1 MTKGSSERRVLIVGT
16 DGLRPDLF
24 DPELMPTYAKLMTQ
38 GTRIEEHHA
47 VYPTHTRVNMS
58 SLTSGCVPG
67 QHGVVANVMRVP
79 GATENSIID
88 TSNFHHIGTLDR
100 ATMGPT
106 IQAPCLGELLDAH
119 DARVAVAAT
128 STPGAGI
135 LWCRNHP
142 YRMVNTNTAYDRA
155 DLYSLRDKLG
165 SLPPDGMDHRLERQH
180 YAARAVTDIF
190 LDDPEC
196 RLIVLW
202 LNEPDTSL
210 HYFGLG
216 SSETHEAMRSCDAAL
231 AHVLDGMDRRGIRD
245 QFDILLISDHGHSTV
260 KHHRSLAEYIDRA
273 GLALNSKLELTTASD
288 FVYAGAAN
296 GSQPTASE
304 LEPLVRWF
312 QEQPWAGAIFGG
324 TPEIASLPGVLPI
337 SAVWNGHLTTRAPL
351 LAVSPAWTDEVN
363 DLGVPGTVAALT
375 EHVALRSTHGSVSPY
390 DLHALAI
397 AVGPSFREGTVSN
410 MPTGAIDIAP
420 TVLTLLGLNPPGHM
434 DGRVI
439 WEAMRAP
446 QGDVPDAEM
455 ETITPETAHGDGF
468 EPSLI
473 LHRVGTTSYVHQA
486 TNGHRS

>member
-1 MTKGSSERRVLIVGT
+1 MTFGSTDRRVLIVGT

-24 DPELMPTYAKLMTQ
+24 DPELMPTYAKLLAR
-38 GTRIEEHHA
+38 GTRIREHHA

-58 SLTSGCVPG
+58 SLTSGCTPG
-67 QHGVVANVMRVP
+67 KHGVVANVMRVP
-79 GATENSIID
+79 GATDNGIID
-88 TSNFHHIGTLDR
+88 TSNFQHIMSLDR
-100 ATMGPT
+100 SAVGPT

-119 DARVAVAAT
+119 DARIAVAAT
-128 STPGAGI
+128 SSPGAGI

-142 YRMVNTNTAYDRA
+142 YRMVNTNTTYDRA

-165 SLPPDGMDHRLERQH
+165 ALPPEGIDHRLEHQH

-196 RLIVLW
+196 RLIVMW

-210 HYFGLG
+210 HYYGLG
-216 SSETHEAMRSCDAAL
+216 SPETHEAMRACDAAL
-231 AHVLDGMDRRGIRD
+231 AHILDGMDRRGIRD

-273 GLALNSKLELTTASD
+273 GVALKSDLELTTASD
-288 FVYAGAAN
+288 FVYAAAAN
-296 GSQPTASE
+296 GAQPTAGD

-324 TPEIASLPGVLPI
+324 TPEIGALPGVLPI
-337 SAVWNGHLTTRAPL
+337 SALWNGHLTERAPL
-351 LAVSPAWTDEVN
+351 LAVSPAWTDEPN

-397 AVGPSFREGTVSN
+397 AAGPSFHEGVESDT
-410 MPTGAIDIAP
+410 PTGAIDIAP
-420 TVLTLLGLNPPGHM
+420 TVMSLLGMTPPEHM

-439 WEAMRAP
+439 HEIMRDP
-446 QGDVPDAEM
+446 QGDILDAD
-455 ETITPETAHGDGF
+455 TQVITPEVEHQDGF
-468 EPSLI
+468 APRLI
-473 LHRVGTTSYVHQA
+473 LHRVGGTSYVHQA
-486 TNGHRS
+486 VNGHGG